1 LRLLTLDLPLL
12 CLLLT
17 LDLPLLSLLL
27 SLYLPLLRLL
37 SLNLLSLHL
46 RPLLLAL
53 HRLLPLLRLLT
64 LNLLDLALLASA
76 AAPRISTAA
85 PLLAAAR
92 ISTAALLPRRT
103 SRIAT
108 SAALAASVTFTL
120 AERQTGKKDRHR
132 QNRKYSYKEKA
143 RFHYS
148 SSLVENH
155 GMRSFV
161 MPFTKAITVPFC

>member
-1 LRLLTLDLPLL
+1 LPLDL
-12 CLLLT
+12 
-17 LDLPLLSLLL
+17 LP
-27 SLYLPLLRLL
+27 
-37 SLNLLSLHL
+37 LNLL
-46 RPLLLAL
+46 PLN
-53 HRLLPLLRLLT
+53 LLPLLRLLT
-64 LNLLDLALLASA
+64 LDLLNLTLLT

-85 PLLAAAR
+85 PFLSATRLSAALPLLSRRPSR
-92 ISTAALLPRRT
+92 IST
-103 SRIAT
+103 
-108 SAALAASVTFTL
+108 SAAFAASVTFTL
-120 AERQTGKKDRHR
+120 AKRQTGKKDRHR